1 MTNSRATP
9 LPVLEVSGDFPASWK
24 FPGLYLASCKPQLF
38 PRSNYSPLASL
49 PGNKISLASWKGRWG
64 CKFKHRSPTLTSW
77 ALNLQLNFCVLWW
90 ESVNCRF
97 REWKKIADLFTL
109 KDYLNLFYYYFFL
122 ISFIYLFIFM
132 VLRFFFFFPLKLFF
146 FFYFVVNFVI
156 HWSETSL
163 SLHVFPIP
171 IPPPTSLSTRSLQV
185 FPEHE
190 VRALVSCIQHFL
202 ILLFYIGVQ
211 RINSVLIVSGERR
224 KDSAIHIRESIL
236 SQTPLQSRL
245 LHSQPSLWSN
255 SRICTWLLEKP
266 QLWLYRIFSAK
277 ECLCFLMHCLD
288 LS

>member
-9 LPVLEVSGDFPASWK
+9 LPVLEVSWDFPASWK

-122 ISFIYLFIFM
+122 ISFFYLFIFM
-132 VLRFFFFFPLKLFF
+132 VLRFFFFFPPKTLFF
-146 FFYFVVNFVI
+146 FLFC
-156 HWSETSL
+156 SEFCHTLKWNILEFTCLPHPDPPSYL
-163 SLHVFPIP
+163 PLHPL
-171 IPPPTSLSTRSLQV
+171 PPGLP
-185 FPEHE
+185 
-190 VRALVSCIQHFL
+190 RAP
-202 ILLFYIGVQ
+202 GP
-211 RINSVLIVSGERR
+211 
-224 KDSAIHIRESIL
+224 SA
-236 SQTPLQSRL
+236 
-245 LHSQPSLWSN
+245 
-255 SRICTWLLEKP
+255 C
-266 QLWLYRIFSAK
+266 
-277 ECLCFLMHCLD
+277 LMHPTWAGD
-288 LS
+288 LFHPW